1 MKWGP
6 YRYLPMFNH
15 WSNESK
21 QENEVE
27 VKSFSNIF
35 LYLFAQ
41 FSPLMS
47 LSIIIQSN
55 VLLAELYDF
64 HCHSSL
70 SSLIA
75 FNRLFVFTLFSWLS
89 SLSSPRT
96 IILIVSESWDCF
108 NACDPSPQPSP
119 PKS

>member
-1 MKWGP
+1 
-6 YRYLPMFNH
+6 
-15 WSNESK
+15 
-21 QENEVE
+21 
-27 VKSFSNIF
+27 
-35 LYLFAQ
+35 
-41 FSPLMS
+41 
-47 LSIIIQSN
+47 

-75 FNRLFVFTLFSWLS
+75 FHRLFAFTLFSWLS